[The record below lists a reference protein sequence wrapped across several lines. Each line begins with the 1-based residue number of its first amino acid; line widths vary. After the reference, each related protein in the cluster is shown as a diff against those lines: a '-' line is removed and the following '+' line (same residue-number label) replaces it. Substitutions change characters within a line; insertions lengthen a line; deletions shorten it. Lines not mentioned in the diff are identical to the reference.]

1 MKKTI
6 TLILILLTSFLSF
19 SQVGINTTN
28 PDASSILDIE
38 SSDKGVLFPR
48 MTTAERD
55 AIANPAKGL
64 IIYNIDIDKLQFN
77 IGISSAPIWTSV
89 NNRPSVSSDA
99 GNQLTG
105 GSDNGVYLGR
115 TTHFGKFIITGTG
128 NITISGLPFKP
139 SQIKFTAHANVET
152 YDLNSDN
159 GTNNNNGGIS
169 NAFGSMNG
177 YVTNYNSIIDQQL
190 IYVGGSGNSINDIS
204 RFSSSSHCI
213 GIRYS
218 NQNGDN
224 LGITSASIVSFND
237 DGFTINVDRHVDNLV
252 VIFEAYR

>member
-115 TTHFGKFIITGTG
+115 TTHFDKFTITGTG
-128 NITISGLPFKP
+128 N
-139 SQIKFTAHANVET
+139 
-152 YDLNSDN
+152 
-159 GTNNNNGGIS
+159 
-169 NAFGSMNG
+169 
-177 YVTNYNSIIDQQL
+177 
-190 IYVGGSGNSINDIS
+190 
-204 RFSSSSHCI
+204 
-213 GIRYS
+213 
-218 NQNGDN
+218 
-224 LGITSASIVSFND
+224 
-237 DGFTINVDRHVDNLV
+237 
-252 VIFEAYR
+252 